1 MDDQAVVNSKTYE
14 ILWYNRAL
22 TDNEV
27 YSVENYLAERWGLR
41 GSMTSNSPM
50 RFYRSLTPVFQP
62 GLLAN
67 CVVWLDAA
75 DSTTITLTGSNVTR
89 WNDKI
94 TAGTQNATQSSF
106 VSPTLGTVNGVQALQ
121 YNAAAGTG
129 MVFTASSF
137 TPASTGF
144 SYFAAFYGTTNSTG
158 NTRIFQAWVSGD
170 RICALAGGFS
180 NPTSNMVFFA
190 GGALNNIAS
199 VAVTS
204 NVMNVVSVVENTSTA
219 NIAANGALATIGG
232 TSQPVS
238 NATITSTSL
247 GIGFT
252 GVDRLDGY
260 FCEMIWYNRALSI
273 NERQIVEAYLANK
286 WKINALLSN
295 QPYKNTPV

>member
-1 MDDQAVVNSKTYE
+1 
-14 ILWYNRAL
+14 
-22 TDNEV
+22 
-27 YSVENYLAERWGLR
+27 
-41 GSMTSNSPM
+41 
-50 RFYRSLTPVFQP
+50 
-62 GLLAN
+62 
-67 CVVWLDAA
+67 
-75 DSTTITLTGSNVTR
+75 
-89 WNDKI
+89 
-94 TAGTQNATQSSF
+94 
-106 VSPTLGTVNGVQALQ
+106 
-121 YNAAAGTG
+121 
-129 MVFTASSF
+129 
-137 TPASTGF
+137 
-144 SYFAAFYGTTNSTG
+144 
-158 NTRIFQAWVSGD
+158 
-170 RICALAGGFS
+170 
-180 NPTSNMVFFA
+180 MVFFA